1 MERGL
6 GTITSSDVE
15 KINTSKYVEKHV
27 VRINAVVDILD
38 KKLVGLPKGSPVY
51 KDKYPNAVEIEGVN
65 SSELSNKFRSVAI
78 KLSSGR
84 HLTKDYKQKVLV
96 HETFA
101 RKNNLKMGDK
111 FRFKT
116 NTMDENRNKS
126 VETVE
131 LEIVGMFTRKLNS
144 YPADG
149 SKDIYNDASFFTH
162 SASQLNDFIQ
172 ETKKNDVNWR
182 KYELLKN

>member
-65 SSELSNKFRSVAI
+65 SSELSNKFRSGAI

-101 RKNNLKMGDK
+101 RNNNLKMGDK
-111 FRFKT
+111 FR
-116 NTMDENRNKS
+116 
-126 VETVE
+126 
-131 LEIVGMFTRKLNS
+131 
-144 YPADG
+144 
-149 SKDIYNDASFFTH
+149 SKQIR
-162 SASQLNDFIQ
+162 
-172 ETKKNDVNWR
+172 WR
-182 KYELLKN
+182 KTEISRWKL